1 MIRLTAYVSGR
12 VRWVGYRAKIISLA
26 HNLGLVGLVQNHPD
40 GQVLVIAEG
49 EKEAVEKFASAINI
63 KNDPINVETIDASFS
78 NASGEF
84 SIFRKITGPDE
95 IGERLDEGIEI
106 LRGMLAE
113 MHHNE
118 EELMGKIK
126 RWRQDEERPHGPE
139 V

>member
-1 MIRLTAYVSGR
+1 
-12 VRWVGYRAKIISLA
+12 VGYRAKIISLA

-126 RWRQDEERPHGPE
+126 RWRQDEEGPHGPE

>member
-1 MIRLTAYVSGR
+1 MMRLTAYVSGR

-26 HNLGLVGLVQNHPD
+26 HSYGLLGLVQNRPD
-40 GQVLVIAEG
+40 GRVLVIAEG

-63 KNDPINVETIDASFS
+63 KNDPINVETIDAIFS
-78 NASGEF
+78 NVSGEF
-84 SIFRKITGPDE
+84 SVFCKVTGPDE

-106 LRGMLAE
+106 LESMLAE

-126 RWRQDEERPHGPE
+126 NWRQAEEGPHGPE